1 MVILTSI
8 GRNVMNEQKKQNIQ
22 LQLLKEQKAE
32 IEKLSKSSSLELLK
46 AAEDKLF
53 SDALQII
60 QPYMKFAELGFDEA
74 TGEVNS
80 IPFEWE
86 GLPQEEKQ
94 KKIRLAKAGWMPS
107 SDTPHAVKMAHA
119 TIIGIIKAKATEQTG
134 TKVLNIESITFP
146 SPAQKPEEFE
156 IIDVDGE

>member
-1 MVILTSI
+1 MTT
-8 GRNVMNEQKKQNIQ
+8 RKEQSAQ
-22 LQLLKEQKAE
+22 LSLLKEQEQQIK
-32 IEKLSKSSSLELLK
+32 KLSNANSLETLK
-46 AAEDKLF
+46 AAENKLF
-53 SDALQII
+53 TDALDII
-60 QPYMKFAELGFDEA
+60 QPYMKFAELGFDEQ
-74 TGEVNS
+74 TGEVDS

-86 GLPQEEKQ
+86 GLPEEEKK
-94 KKIRLAKAGWMPS
+94 KKIRLAKAGWMNS

-156 IIDVDGE
+156 VIDVEGE

>member
-1 MVILTSI
+1 MTTQK
-8 GRNVMNEQKKQNIQ
+8 EQQVQ
-22 LQLLKEQKAE
+22 LSLLKEQEQQIKE
-32 IEKLSKSSSLELLK
+32 LSKQNSLEGIK
-46 AAEDKLF
+46 AAENKLF
-53 SDALQII
+53 TDALEII
-60 QPYMKFAELGFDEA
+60 QPYMKFAELGFDEIS
-74 TGEVNS
+74 GEVDS

-86 GLPQEEKQ
+86 GLPEEEKK
-94 KKIRLAKAGWMPS
+94 KKIRLAKAGWMNS

-156 IIDVDGE
+156 VIDVDGD

>member
-1 MVILTSI
+1 MTLKKK
-8 GRNVMNEQKKQNIQ
+8 EQEIQ
-22 LQLLKEQKAE
+22 LSLLKEQEQQIKE
-32 IEKLSKSSSLELLK
+32 LSKQNSLEGIK
-46 AAEDKLF
+46 AAENKLF
-53 SDALQII
+53 TDALEII
-60 QPYMKFAELGFDEA
+60 QPYMKFAELGFDEIS
-74 TGEVNS
+74 GEVDS

-86 GLPQEEKQ
+86 GLPEEEKK
-94 KKIRLAKAGWMPS
+94 KKIRLAKAGWMNS

-156 IIDVDGE
+156 VIDVDGD